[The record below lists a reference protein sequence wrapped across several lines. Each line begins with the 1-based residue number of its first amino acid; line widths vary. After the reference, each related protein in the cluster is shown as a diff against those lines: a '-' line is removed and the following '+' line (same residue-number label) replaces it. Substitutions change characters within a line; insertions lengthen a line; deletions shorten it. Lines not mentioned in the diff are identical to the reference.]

1 MACFIIFKQILHGA
15 RVQYI
20 SESTIDIPCVA
31 AWIIA
36 FCSAWIDLQEEYKSK
51 KFLIR
56 SVEQYQTK
64 ITNWFN
70 QNFFLK
76 VTAEY
81 TENDTVIV
89 KIVRHTR
96 DNKFYS
102 LTFLAEEFKKYFKK
116 EVWIEP

>member
-1 MACFIIFKQILHGA
+1 MKKLNNTVFADEIFSVILLDPTTEGNIIIYTNVPGTAL
-15 RVQYI
+15 
-20 SESTIDIPCVA
+20 
-31 AWIIA
+31 
-36 FCSAWIDLQEEYKSK
+36 IDLQEEYKSM